1 MLHGFEKQTAPLTAE
16 EKILVPILIDI
27 LQYHQGIEKAII
39 SKDICTLLL
48 PHTKTFGKPITI
60 GGGRLRKMIN
70 YIRIHG
76 LLIGL
81 VASNRG
87 YYITHKPQELN
98 MYIRSLMGREAAIRN
113 LRLHIKNY
121 LRTPVTIQQ
130 LRLHL

>member
-1 MLHGFEKQTAPLTAE
+1 MVHGFEKQTAPLTAE

-27 LQYHQGIEKAII
+27 LQYHQGIEKATI
-39 SKDICTLLL
+39 SKDICTLRLSR
-48 PHTKTFGKPITI
+48 TKTFGKPITI

-87 YYITHKPQELN
+87 HYITHKPQELN
-98 MYIRSLMGREAAIRN
+98 RYIRSLMGREAAIRN
-113 LRLHIKNY
+113 LHLHMKNY
-121 LRTPVTIQQ
+121 LRTPVAIQQ